1 MIRRAIVA
9 RPIGSMLSDNVR
21 HSSKES
27 RGCNAKEMDRRIAIL
42 VAREREKQQR

>member
-1 MIRRAIVA
+1 MVA
-9 RPIGSMLSDNVR
+9 DNVR

-42 VAREREKQQR
+42 VARERAKQEQQ